1 MKSAERPFGFIAAAH
16 LTRIGNQVASNLSE
30 LWIGLEQCSDA
41 SIFHHTFQTLGTH
54 HFLTEGFSND
64 FAQWVL
70 AATNRGELAER
81 FAAIDV
87 RDYVGL
93 AELRNDLRR
102 IAGDYCCEYPQVA
115 QQTAL
120 EKFYFCES
128 TETVMPMGMQAN
140 NLREFR
146 DGLEKIGHASFY
158 FHFLSSRLRLH
169 LKTNDFSWWLGDSL
183 GLNELALK
191 INRIDIYTN
200 TLDGARTKILR
211 LIDEEL
217 QST

>member
-1 MKSAERPFGFIAAAH
+1 MKPAERPFEFITESH
-16 LTRIGNQVASNLSE
+16 LTRIGNQVAHNLLE
-30 LWIGLEQCSDA
+30 LCNGLEQCSDA

-70 AATNRGELAER
+70 AATNRGELAEQL
-81 FAAIDV
+81 AAIDV

-93 AELRNDLRR
+93 AELRSDLRR
-102 IAGDYCCEYPQVA
+102 IAGDYCREHPQLA

-120 EKFYFCES
+120 EDFYFCES
-128 TETVMPMGMQAN
+128 VETTMPLGFTAN
-140 NLREFR
+140 NLIEFR
-146 DGLEKIGHASFY
+146 GGLEKIGHASFY
-158 FHFLSSRLRLH
+158 FHFISSRLRLH

-183 GLNELALK
+183 GLNDLASS

-200 TLDGARTKILR
+200 TLDSARNKTVR
-211 LIDEEL
+211 LIDQEL
-217 QST
+217 ARI